1 MTQLGGGVWY
11 HFPSPP
17 PPSPSAFPTHMVGAL
32 SCFPFRFAPILGA
45 LVDTALMDNDPSNV
59 PAICPWPIVCC
70 MQSGWVTGCIAC
82 CSSNHCRRQ
91 SGKPRSIPPGGQ
103 AGVLGHVTHTGHQ
116 THAPH
121 GGAGQA
127 ILHAPPRG
135 GGAGGHPFRGK
146 GQWGNSAFGRRCG
159 SSNAQGILGGLGTLP
174 GGASD
179 RPFSAMSLPMRG
191 HFLRLPWTPPANTLQ
206 HFSLDIY
213 LPRGGAVSLHGWVLP
228 PPRP

>member
-1 MTQLGGGVWY
+1 MSPLFAHGQLYVACSQVGSQGALHVAAQTTADDNPVNPGQFLLGGKLECLGTSLTLVIKHMPPMGGQGRQY
-11 HFPSPP
+11 YMPP
-17 PPSPSAFPTHMVGAL
+17 P
-32 SCFPFRFAPILGA
+32 
-45 LVDTALMDNDPSNV
+45 
-59 PAICPWPIVCC
+59 
-70 MQSGWVTGCIAC
+70 
-82 CSSNHCRRQ
+82 
-91 SGKPRSIPPGGQ
+91 
-103 AGVLGHVTHTGHQ
+103 
-116 THAPH
+116 
-121 GGAGQA
+121 
-127 ILHAPPRG
+127 G

-228 PPRP
+228 PAHEWGGAEISPGPAGRG